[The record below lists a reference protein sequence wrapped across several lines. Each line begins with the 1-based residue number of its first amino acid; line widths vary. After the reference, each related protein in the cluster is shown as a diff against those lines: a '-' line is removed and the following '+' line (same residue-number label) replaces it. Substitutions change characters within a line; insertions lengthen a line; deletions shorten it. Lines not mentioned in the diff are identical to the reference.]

1 MRNYI
6 IRRILLLVPTFL
18 LVTVLVFMFIRL
30 MPGSVLELM
39 VNEMPRGSSTGGQTV
54 DVQAIRH
61 MLGLDQPVLS
71 QYWDW
76 LTHLLRGDTGKSL
89 WNNQSV
95 TTNIM
100 ARLPVTF
107 ELGLLAFIIA
117 QIVAFPIGVLS
128 AIRPDSIGDYI
139 ARSFAIIAVA
149 VPNFWLATMV
159 FVFPSIWWGWSPPVS
174 YVGITENLQLNL
186 EQFLIPAAI
195 LGFGMAGLTI
205 RMLRTTML
213 DVLRQDYVRTA
224 WAKGLRERVILVR
237 HALKNAAIP
246 VVTIVGGQIPVLI
259 GGEVIMENIFAL
271 PGMGRLLV
279 ESINHRDY
287 PYISGIN
294 AFLSIFGLIVIL
306 LTDLSYAWMDPRI
319 RYR

>member
-1 MRNYI
+1 MQTYI
-6 IRRILLLVPTFL
+6 IRRILLLIPTFL
-18 LVTVLVFMFIRL
+18 LLTVLVFMFIRM
-30 MPGSVLELM
+30 MPGNVIQLM
-39 VNEMPRGSSTGGQTV
+39 VNELPRGSATGQQQV
-54 DVQAIRH
+54 DVQSIRH
-61 MLGLDQPVLS
+61 MMGLDKPVLT
-71 QYWDW
+71 QYWEW

-89 WNNQSV
+89 WTQQSV
-95 TTNIM
+95 TANIV

-107 ELGLLAFIIA
+107 ELGILAFLIA

-139 ARSFAIIAVA
+139 ARSFAIVAVA

-159 FVFPSIWWGWSPPVS
+159 FVFPSRWWGWSPPVS
-174 YVGITENLQLNL
+174 YVKITENFWLNL
-186 EQFLIPAAI
+186 EEFVIPAAI

-213 DVLRQDYVRTA
+213 DVLRQDYIRTA

-246 VVTIVGGQIPVLI
+246 VATIVGGQIPVLI
-259 GGEVIMENIFAL
+259 GGEVIMENIFSL

-279 ESINHRDY
+279 ESISRRDY
-287 PYISGIN
+287 PYISAIN
-294 AFLSIFGLIVIL
+294 AFLSIIGLIIIL
-306 LTDLSYAWMDPRI
+306 LTDLSYGWLDPRI

>member
-1 MRNYI
+1 
-6 IRRILLLVPTFL
+6 
-18 LVTVLVFMFIRL
+18 VTVLVFMFIRL